1 MLSSVRR
8 VFRSKSKPDKTP
20 TVKEKPVP
28 QPSPVPIAQTRTT
41 FFYSGIQTFHSTESD
56 NIEWVGKIF
65 PFSCCLTKRPASF
78 SSMDWKE
85 TVKKRGRTRLRGV
98 LGRRHSFLWR
108 SRLHVFSL
116 TLMIQL
122 LPARTMV
129 LHRIESRIMHI
140 ISWLL
145 SHHFD
150 RTITQ

>member
-1 MLSSVRR
+1 MFSSVRR
-8 VFRSKSKPDKTP
+8 VFRSKSKPDKPP

-28 QPSPVPIAQTRTT
+28 QPSPAPIAQTRTT

-56 NIEWVGKIF
+56 NIELVSKIF
-65 PFSCCLTKRPASF
+65 PFSRCLTKRPASS

-85 TVKKRGRTRLRGV
+85 TAKKLGRIRLRGV
-98 LGRRHSFLWR
+98 LGRRHFFLWK

-116 TLMIQL
+116 TLMIRL
-122 LPARTMV
+122 SPARTMF
-129 LHRIESRIMHI
+129 LHRIEYPIMHI

-150 RTITQ
+150 RAITQ